1 VSAHPED
8 QRLASAGP
16 RHVTLYTRQGCHL
29 CDQAKAA
36 IAPLLTEFGASLTLV
51 DIDQDPVLKQRYDW
65 DVPVIFIGSHKV
77 AKHRVDVAAFR
88 RSLAEAE
95 E

>member
-1 VSAHPED
+1 MSAHPEE

-16 RHVTLYTRQGCHL
+16 RDVTLYTRQGCHL
-29 CDQAKAA
+29 CDQAKAV
-36 IAPLLTEFGASLTLV
+36 IAPLLSEFGASLTLV

-65 DVPVIFIGSHKV
+65 DVPVIFIGSRKV

-88 RSLAEAE
+88 RRLAEAE
-95 E
+95 